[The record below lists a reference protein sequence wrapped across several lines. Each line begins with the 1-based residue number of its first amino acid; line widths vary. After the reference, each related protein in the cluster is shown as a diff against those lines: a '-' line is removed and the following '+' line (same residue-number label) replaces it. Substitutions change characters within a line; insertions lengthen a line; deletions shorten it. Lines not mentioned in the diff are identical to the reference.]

1 MRGDWMYEDPLKGQ
15 HRPLLSSIY
24 VRHMDCENPLPHR
37 LGGGSF
43 GQVFRYIH
51 HMQDGLQ
58 EQVAIKLL
66 SQRNM
71 TSPAHW
77 ECCRREC
84 LNHRRLSLR
93 SRTAGSGHRHVIQY
107 KVPFSFVGFVI
118 RSVPRL
124 PHYICQSI

>member
-1 MRGDWMYEDPLKGQ
+1 MRGDWIYEDPLKGQ
-15 HRPLLSSIY
+15 HPRYERP
-24 VRHMDCENPLPHR
+24 MDGDTPLPHR

-51 HMQDGLQ
+51 HAQDGLQ

-66 SQRNM
+66 STRKM

-77 ECCRREC
+77 EYCRREC

-93 SRTAGSGHRHVIQY
+93 SRTAGQGHRHVIQF
-107 KVPFSFVGFVI
+107 KVRAI
-118 RSVPRL
+118 RFCRL
-124 PHYICQSI
+124 F